1 MSQTRTEELDG
12 VRINVISAHEWL
24 LSDTFLTDG
33 SRFCDFL
40 NLPVTGK
47 SYWLLRQ

>member
-24 LSDTFLTDG
+24 LSDF
-33 SRFCDFL
+33 
-40 NLPVTGK
+40 
-47 SYWLLRQ
+47 SY